1 MCVRPASVLVPRHR
15 LRPVAGLRIRRL
27 LVSLHPFEG
36 GVDCHG
42 VAMPEA
48 VVLLEPA
55 NDFHSL
61 DARLQQ
67 TFLFGKLLEVIGR
80 FPCL

>member
-1 MCVRPASVLVPRHR
+1 MTFYERCVTKRCEWNIANADV
-15 LRPVAGLRIRRL
+15 
-27 LVSLHPFEG
+27 
-36 GVDCHG
+36 
-42 VAMPEA
+42 PEA

-67 TFLFGKLLEVIGR
+67 TFLFGKLLEVLGR